1 MTSGKQ
7 KRIAI
12 LGSTGSVGKQSLEVV
27 KNNPDIFKVV
37 LLSAQNKVELLIEQA
52 LAFCPDAVIIANRQH
67 KQHLESALSATNIK
81 VFAGEETLKNITHI
95 SNFDLLMNALVGI
108 SGLEA
113 IIHSIGHGKHIAL
126 ANKECLVAAGQL
138 IMEEAKKNNTTI
150 VPVDS
155 EHSAIFQCLQG
166 EQKENVEKV
175 FLTASGGPFKE
186 FTTSQLLNVTAKQA
200 LNHPNWQMGNKISID
215 SATLMNKGMEVISA
229 KWLFGLTNEQIE
241 MVLHPQSIVHSLV
254 RFIDGSMKAQLS
266 PPDMRIPIHYALAY
280 PERIHADHPRIN
292 FAEMPA
298 LTFKKLVAT
307 NYPCLELALKA
318 MLEGGNMPC
327 AMSAANEVAV
337 KAFLQQQITFV
348 QIPAVIK
355 KCLELVAFVK
365 SPSLQTIIET
375 DSIAKTAAHQIIK
388 TIVATKR

>member
-1 MTSGKQ
+1 MTSHKL

-12 LGSTGSVGKQSLEVV
+12 LGSTGSVGKQSLEVI
-27 KNNPDIFKVV
+27 KNNPDRFKVV
-37 LLSAQNKVELLIEQA
+37 LLSAQHKVELLIEQA
-52 LAFCPDAVIIANRQH
+52 LAFCPDAVIIANIQH
-67 KQHLESALSATNIK
+67 KQLLESALSATNIK
-81 VFAGEETLKNITHI
+81 VLAGEEQLKDITKI
-95 SNFDLLMNALVGI
+95 TNFDLLMNALVGI
-108 SGLEA
+108 AGLEA
-113 IIHSIGHGKHIAL
+113 VMHAAKHSKDIAL

-138 IMEEAKKNNTTI
+138 IMDEAMKHKANI
-150 VPVDS
+150 LPVDS

-166 EQKENVEKV
+166 EQKEHVEKIY
-175 FLTASGGPFKE
+175 LTASGGPFKGM
-186 FTTSQLLNVTAKQA
+186 THQQLSNVTAKEA
-200 LNHPNWQMGNKISID
+200 LKHPNWQMGNKISID
-215 SATLMNKGMEVISA
+215 SATLMNKGMEVIST
-229 KWLFGLTNEQIE
+229 KWLFGLENNQIE

-280 PERIHADHPRIN
+280 PERIHADHPSIN
-292 FAEMPA
+292 FSEMPP
-298 LTFKKLVAT
+298 LTFNKLIAT

-337 KAFLQQQITFV
+337 KAFLQQQISFV

-375 DSIAKTAAHQIIK
+375 DSTAKTAAHHIINLHYSCF
-388 TIVATKR
+388 